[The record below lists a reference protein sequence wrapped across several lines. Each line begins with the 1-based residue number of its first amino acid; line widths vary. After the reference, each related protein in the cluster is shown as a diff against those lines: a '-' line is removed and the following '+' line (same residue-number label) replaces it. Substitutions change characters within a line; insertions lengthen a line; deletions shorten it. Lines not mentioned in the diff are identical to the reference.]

1 MSRSVLV
8 VGGGGREHALCR
20 SLSQS
25 ESISDVHVSP
35 GNAGTLNYATNHSV
49 SASDVDGLV
58 SLSRSLGVDFVVVG
72 PEAPLCDSIADIL
85 LSHGIPCFGPQAV
98 HAELEG
104 SKLFAKEAMR
114 RADVPTADYVVLDS
128 RSDIESA
135 LSSYSDNPWVIKRD
149 VLAGGKGV
157 VVTTNL
163 SEAVEFIN
171 DSIKTDG
178 HVLLESFLPGE
189 EASMLVVMDA
199 SGFVCLPPSQDHKRV
214 RDGDKGLNTGGM
226 GAYCPAPVVTEEIHQ
241 KVLERIVK
249 PMHES
254 LSAMD
259 VPYRGV
265 LYVGLMIDENGD
277 PFVVEFNVRFGDPEC
292 QVTLPLIASDVG
304 ELLYAASTDSL
315 ETSSV
320 SFHDMH
326 CLTVVLA
333 SEGYPQSAVKGRII
347 LGAERTGDSDGAWV
361 SHAGTGTDDSNRL
374 ISTGGRVLATTSIA
388 SSLAEARANSYQRM
402 ETISLQGSHHRN
414 DIGHRAL

>member
-214 RDGDKGLNTGGM
+214 WDGDKGLNT
-226 GAYCPAPVVTEEIHQ
+226 E
-241 KVLERIVK
+241 
-249 PMHES
+249 
-254 LSAMD
+254 
-259 VPYRGV
+259 
-265 LYVGLMIDENGD
+265 
-277 PFVVEFNVRFGDPEC
+277 
-292 QVTLPLIASDVG
+292 
-304 ELLYAASTDSL
+304 
-315 ETSSV
+315 
-320 SFHDMH
+320 
-326 CLTVVLA
+326 
-333 SEGYPQSAVKGRII
+333 
-347 LGAERTGDSDGAWV
+347 AWV
-361 SHAGTGTDDSNRL
+361 HIVQPL
-374 ISTGGRVLATTSIA
+374 L
-388 SSLAEARANSYQRM
+388 
-402 ETISLQGSHHRN
+402 
-414 DIGHRAL
+414 